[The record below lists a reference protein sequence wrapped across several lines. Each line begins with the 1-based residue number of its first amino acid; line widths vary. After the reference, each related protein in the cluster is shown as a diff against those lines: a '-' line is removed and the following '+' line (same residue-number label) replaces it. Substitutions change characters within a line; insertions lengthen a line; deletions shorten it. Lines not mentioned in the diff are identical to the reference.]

1 MAAALEKLFTAWDL
15 KGFSIKNRICVP
27 PLVIQS
33 WGDGSGRVNEKNIAH
48 YRALTQG
55 GAGLVIQEATA
66 VLPTGKI
73 APDQLGI
80 WEDGQI
86 EGLSRIAEVFHDAGM
101 PAILQLSH
109 AGILAADPACRVA
122 PSSYRCIQEGEER
135 FGCALR
141 LEEVQEIEQA
151 FIEGARRA
159 VKAGFDGVE
168 IHGSHGYLISEFL
181 NSRVNRRTDAY
192 NVTDRLFVRNILAGI
207 RAVTPPTF
215 ILGFRL
221 GAFEPTLQDGIDY
234 AKWLE
239 AQGVDFINGFV
250 GCDWEAELELPAG
263 YPFDVSVYGAQRLKE
278 AVSVPVFAVR
288 NIRTGEQAERIL
300 AETGVDGVMIG
311 RCSLVNYNWG
321 SDVRAGRDPG
331 GCLGCA
337 KCMWQRKPELCP
349 GRKAYE
355 EKKNG

>member
-1 MAAALEKLFTAWDL
+1 MKQFT
-15 KGFSIKNRICVP
+15 IRNRICVP

-33 WGDGSGRVNEKNIAH
+33 WGDSSGRVGEKNIAH

-66 VLPTGKI
+66 VLPTGRI

-80 WEDGQI
+80 WEDGHI
-86 EGLSRIAEVFHDAGM
+86 EGLRRLAEVFHAADM

-122 PSSYRCIQEGEER
+122 PSEYRCVQEGEELVGR
-135 FGCALR
+135 ALTVH
-141 LEEVQEIEQA
+141 EIVQIEQA

-159 VKAGFDGVE
+159 AEAGFDGVE

-181 NSRVNRRTDAY
+181 NSRINRRTDAY
-192 NVTDRLFVRNILAGI
+192 NVSDRLFVKNILSGI
-207 RAVTPPTF
+207 RAVTPPDF

-221 GAFEPTLQDGIDY
+221 GAFEPTLQDGITY

-263 YPFDVSVYGAQRLKE
+263 YPFDVSVYGAEMLKK
-278 AVSVPVFAVR
+278 AVSIPVFAVR

-300 AETGVDGVMIG
+300 TETGVDGVMIG
-311 RCSLVNYNWG
+311 RCSLVNYDWG
-321 SDVRAGRDPG
+321 NDVRAGRNPG

-355 EKKNG
+355 EKIELR

>member
-1 MAAALEKLFTAWDL
+1 MQEDEE
-15 KGFSIKNRICVP
+15 
-27 PLVIQS
+27 LV
-33 WGDGSGRVNEKNIAH
+33 G
-48 YRALTQG
+48 RALT
-55 GAGLVIQEATA
+55 
-66 VLPTGKI
+66 
-73 APDQLGI
+73 
-80 WEDGQI
+80 I
-86 EGLSRIAEVFHDAGM
+86 EEIM
-101 PAILQLSH
+101 
-109 AGILAADPACRVA
+109 
-122 PSSYRCIQEGEER
+122 
-135 FGCALR
+135 
-141 LEEVQEIEQA
+141 EIEQA

-159 VKAGFDGVE
+159 AEAGFDGVE

-181 NSRVNRRTDAY
+181 NSRINRRTDAY
-192 NVTDRLFVRNILAGI
+192 NVSDRLFVKNILAGI
-207 RAVTPPTF
+207 RAVTPPGF

-221 GAFEPTLQDGIDY
+221 GAFQPTLQDGIAY

-263 YPFDVSVYGAQRLKE
+263 YPFDVSVYGAEMLKK
-278 AVSVPVFAVR
+278 AVSIPVFAVR

-321 SDVRAGRDPG
+321 NDVRTGRDPG

-337 KCMWQRKPELCP
+337 KCMWQRKPERCP
-349 GRKAYE
+349 GRKASE